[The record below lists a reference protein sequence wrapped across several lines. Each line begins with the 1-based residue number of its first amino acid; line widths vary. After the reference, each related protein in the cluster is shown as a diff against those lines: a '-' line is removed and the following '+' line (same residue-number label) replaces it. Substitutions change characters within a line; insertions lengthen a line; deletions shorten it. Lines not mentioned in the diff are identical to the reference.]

1 MNLIMRRMLKRVLL
15 LTKYSPPSR
24 TIHNSP
30 QLTSSALDK
39 IEQNDNSKWREELLS
54 TMRIFPEFITR
65 REEEELF
72 NEVEPYMKRLRYE
85 FSHWD
90 DAIHGYRET
99 ERAKWN
105 EENTKII
112 DRVRKLAFPPGM
124 PQLGLV
130 HVLDLAPEG
139 RIKPHVDSVRFCG
152 DVIAGLSLLTD
163 CIMRLTLVGNEKD
176 CREDFL
182 LPRRSLYIMSGVARQ
197 KYNHEVLGPEE
208 SIYQGEKIIKGRRIS
223 VICRSEPDSEQDP
236 KNRV

>member
-1 MNLIMRRMLKRVLL
+1 MNNLISRRMLKRVLL
-15 LTKYSPPSR
+15 LKKYSPSSR
-24 TIHNSP
+24 SIYNSP
-30 QLTSSALDK
+30 QLTTSALDK
-39 IEQNDNSKWREELLS
+39 IETNENTKWREELLS
-54 TMRIFPEFITR
+54 TMRIFPEFITPQ
-65 REEEELF
+65 EEERLF

-99 ERAKWN
+99 ERANWN
-105 EENTKII
+105 DENTKII

-152 DVIAGLSLLTD
+152 DVIAGISLLTD

-176 CREDFL
+176 YREDFL

-208 SIYQGEKIIKGRRIS
+208 SMYQGEKIIKGRRIS
-223 VICRSEPDSEQDP
+223 IICRSEPVGEKDP
-236 KNRV
+236 

>member
-1 MNLIMRRMLKRVLL
+1 MLRRVLFIKKFL
-15 LTKYSPPSR
+15 PSSR
-24 TIHNSP
+24 SFRGFSEST
-30 QLTSSALDK
+30 TLDK
-39 IEQNDNSKWREELLS
+39 IENNEENKWREELLS
-54 TMRIFPEFITR
+54 TMRIFPGFITTA
-65 REEEELF
+65 EEEGLF

-130 HVLDLAPEG
+130 HVLDLAPDG

-152 DVIAGLSLLTD
+152 DVIAGISLLTD
-163 CIMRLTLVGNEKD
+163 CVMRLTLVGNEKN

-223 VICRSEPDSEQDP
+223 IICRSEPDGDRKP
-236 KNRV
+236 